1 MWAKPM
7 NLINI
12 LQKLDSFNEKQAT
25 KIRIECLQNTSNT
38 WIPNI
43 ENKSQVTKQRSNSQ
57 MSTNSHR

>member
-7 NLINI
+7 NLITI

-25 KIRIECLQNTSNT
+25 KIRTECLQNTSYT

-57 MSTNSHR
+57 MSANSHR

>member
-25 KIRIECLQNTSNT
+25 KIRIECL
-38 WIPNI
+38 
-43 ENKSQVTKQRSNSQ
+43 
-57 MSTNSHR
+57 